1 MLGRLPS
8 QRRDALERTRLDL
21 VSLASEIAVLTALLH
36 QNLNSVDSHPEAEE
50 IKHSCWQHRIAAMG
64 LLSRET
70 SFDELSVESLR
81 KSVDVFRIRLED
93 VKDLQRSLEEL
104 HTLASPKSHPV
115 SHQASHRC
123 CRGGGISR
131 ALCRLRN

>member
-8 QRRDALERTRLDL
+8 QQPEARERTRLDL
-21 VSLASEIAVLTALLH
+21 VSLASEIAVLTALLD
-36 QNLNSVDSHPEAEE
+36 QNLNSVDSHPVAEE

-104 HTLASPKSHPV
+104 RPAGGLRATYQHCEPFACGHPRSV
-115 SHQASHRC
+115 DN
-123 CRGGGISR
+123 R
-131 ALCRLRN
+131 AR

>member
-8 QRRDALERTRLDL
+8 QQPEARERTRLDL
-21 VSLASEIAVLTALLH
+21 VSLASEIAVLTALLD

-93 VKDLQRSLEEL
+93 VKDLQRSLESCTDL
-104 HTLASPKSHPV
+104 PPSSAPVNGALLRRGRFKRSDRPAS
-115 SHQASHRC
+115 R
-123 CRGGGISR
+123 
-131 ALCRLRN
+131 